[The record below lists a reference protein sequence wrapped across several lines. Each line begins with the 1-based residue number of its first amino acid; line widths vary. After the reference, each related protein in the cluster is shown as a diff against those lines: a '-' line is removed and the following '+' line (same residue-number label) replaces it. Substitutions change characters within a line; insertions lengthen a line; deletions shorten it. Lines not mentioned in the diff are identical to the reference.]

1 MSSGGTRRIPSY
13 IGGIIAIIAGLFFI
27 LYPELASGI
36 IGILFGIVLFI
47 AGLTEVIGYFITI
60 KQFREENY
68 GKAAGAEVVLV
79 YSIVI
84 MIVGAFC
91 VARPDAILQ
100 LLSTALGIFFLID
113 GIVKF
118 RREIFVFKL
127 KSVNSWFVL
136 LLATMLLVAG
146 IMLLIN
152 PFGAT
157 KNIIIFSGAAFIV
170 SGVENIWIHLI
181 RKTEKKTR
189 KD

>member
-13 IGGIIAIIAGLFFI
+13 IGGIIAIIAGLFLI

-36 IGILFGIVLFI
+36 IGILFGIVLFV
-47 AGLTEVIGYFITI
+47 AGFTEVIGYFVTI

-68 GKAAGAEVVLV
+68 GKAAGAEIVLV
-79 YSIVI
+79 YSLVLMAVGTVCVI
-84 MIVGAFC
+84 K
-91 VARPDAILQ
+91 PDGVLQ
-100 LLSTALGIFFLID
+100 LMSTALGIFFLID

-136 LLATMLLVAG
+136 LMATILVVAG
-146 IMLLIN
+146 ILLLVN

-157 KNIIIFSGAAFIV
+157 RNIIVFSGVAFIV
-170 SGVENIWIHLI
+170 SGIENIWIHLV
-181 RKTEKKTR
+181 RKSEKKTR
-189 KD
+189 KE

>member
-13 IGGIIAIIAGLFFI
+13 IGGIFAIIAGLFFI

-84 MIVGAFC
+84 MAVGAFC

-146 IMLLIN
+146 ILLLIN